1 MAMTAYQMLKEK
13 IIRMIKSCKH
23 KNATEMQNIKRKA
36 QEAAMLKVK
45 LNKKDGQ
52 VVAIERPGSA
62 FSFSSVESMDERE
75 MFE

>member
-1 MAMTAYQMLKEK
+1 
-13 IIRMIKSCKH
+13 
-23 KNATEMQNIKRKA
+23 MQNIQRKA